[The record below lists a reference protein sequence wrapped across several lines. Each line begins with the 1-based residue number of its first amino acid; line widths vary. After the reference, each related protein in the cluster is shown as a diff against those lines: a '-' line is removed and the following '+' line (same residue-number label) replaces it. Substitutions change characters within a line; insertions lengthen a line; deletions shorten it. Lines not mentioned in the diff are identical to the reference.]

1 METENYRRVNIPTLI
16 PPLLPGRA
24 ERWLPPGC
32 RRRRAGLGRAERGP
46 AGAARPRLGLR
57 QEPPR
62 QPRRTGRG
70 RRPPSPAAGGTPGG
84 AGSGLARPSAPGGS
98 RGRGR
103 GVCLQRVSAQDLGPC
118 AELGGQR
125 GPAAHQRWRSSAVPA
140 PWRLA
145 RLAAP
150 YWAAPLG
157 SAAARRGQGAGLSRH
172 SSCKQ
177 RSSPLPLAGTRAG
190 GLRESR
196 ARRTRCEA
204 YPRYPR
210 ARRVPPGAARPAG
223 GAPPA

>member
-32 RRRRAGLGRAERGP
+32 RRRRAGLGPAERGRGGP
-46 AGAARPRLGLR
+46 AGAGATPGAPSAAPPHRARTAP
-57 QEPPR
+57 
-62 QPRRTGRG
+62 
-70 RRPPSPAAGGTPGG
+70 PPSRPQGARREVRGPGSPGQALREAAAGEAAELACSALALGTPVP
-84 AGSGLARPSAPGGS
+84 ARSWEGSGAPQPISAGTARQCPH
-98 RGRGR
+98 
-103 GVCLQRVSAQDLGPC
+103 
-118 AELGGQR
+118 LGG
-125 GPAAHQRWRSSAVPA
+125 
-140 PWRLA
+140 LA

-172 SSCKQ
+172 SACKQ
-177 RSSPLPLAGTRAG
+177 RSSPLPPAGTRAG

-204 YPRYPR
+204 YPR
-210 ARRVPPGAARPAG
+210 
-223 GAPPA
+223 

>member
-46 AGAARPRLGLR
+46 AGAARPRPGLR

-140 PWRLA
+140 PWRSGPACSSL
-145 RLAAP
+145 
-150 YWAAPLG
+150 LG
-157 SAAARRGQGAGLSRH
+157 SPAGKRRR
-172 SSCKQ
+172 
-177 RSSPLPLAGTRAG
+177 
-190 GLRESR
+190 
-196 ARRTRCEA
+196 
-204 YPRYPR
+204 
-210 ARRVPPGAARPAG
+210 PPGTGSRPE
-223 GAPPA
+223 PPQLL